1 MKRFL
6 IIVLATI
13 FIITTSNIT
22 QAPERIIEEVILEEP
37 SVEVATYNDYQNL
50 GEFKITYYCPCVKC
64 CGKSDGITA
73 TGTIATEGRTVAV
86 DPSIIPYGSTLVIDG
101 KTYIA
106 EDCGSAIKSNKID
119 IYIDSHQKALE
130 LGVDYFE
137 VFLQK

>member
-22 QAPERIIEEVILEEP
+22 QAPEKIIEEP
-37 SVEVATYNDYQNL
+37 NVEVATYNDYQNL
-50 GEFKITYYCPCVKC
+50 GEFKITYYCPCTKC
-64 CGKSDGITA
+64 CGKSDGITT
-73 TGTIATEGRTVAV
+73 TGTTATEGRTVAV

-101 KTYIA
+101 KTYVA
-106 EDCGSAIKSNKID
+106 EDCGGAIKSNKID
-119 IYIDSHQKALE
+119 IYVDDHQKALE

>member
-22 QAPERIIEEVILEEP
+22 QAPERIIEEVVLEEP

-101 KTYIA
+101 KTYVA

>member
-6 IIVLATI
+6 IVVLATI

-50 GEFKITYYCPCVKC
+50 GEFKITYYCPCTKC

-86 DPSIIPYGSTLVIDG
+86 DPSIIPYGSTLVING
-101 KTYIA
+101 KTYVA
-106 EDCGSAIKSNKID
+106 EDCGGAIKSNKID

>member
-22 QAPERIIEEVILEEP
+22 QAPEKIIEEAILEKP
-37 SVEVATYNDYQNL
+37 NIEVATYNDYQNL
-50 GEFKITYYCPCVKC
+50 GEFKITYYCPCPKC

-86 DPSIIPYGSTLVIDG
+86 DPSIISYGSILVIDG

-106 EDCGSAIKSNKID
+106 EDCGGAIKSNKID
-119 IYIDSHQKALE
+119 IYVDDHQKALE